1 MKALRSILTSGSD
14 LWLTWATR
22 PPCCCNHGTL
32 AVGDTAA
39 ACWLSMFYLER
50 ACLQQTMALSAG
62 RDGVLMAPDAAQTE
76 VRSQMGRGMGGIG
89 GLAWPGCLR
98 QLERNLPGYDA

>member
-1 MKALRSILTSGSD
+1 
-14 LWLTWATR
+14 
-22 PPCCCNHGTL
+22 
-32 AVGDTAA
+32 
-39 ACWLSMFYLER
+39 
-50 ACLQQTMALSAG
+50 MALSAG

-98 QLERNLPGYDA
+98 QLERSLPGYDA